1 MATVIDNITL
11 DETNVEFNYASDFV
25 KHTDRLVY
33 LTGKAGTG
41 KTTFLKYLRETTT
54 KNTVI
59 LAPTGVAAINA
70 GGQTIH
76 SFFLIKPSVYVPNDK
91 RLRTR
96 AEFDDADKST
106 IYDHFKYNTER
117 RKILDELELLVI
129 DEISMVRCDLLDV
142 VDRLL
147 RVFRRRESEPF
158 GGVQI
163 ILIGDTFQ
171 LPPIADFEQWN
182 LLQPYYKSP
191 FFFSSKV
198 IEQNKPVYIEL
209 KKIYRQNEQEFID
222 LLNRV
227 RVNQVSAK
235 ELNLLNSKYN
245 PNFSPNGHSNY
256 ITLATHNK
264 LVDSTNLTKLAEL
277 PTELKFFE
285 ATVSGVFPENI
296 MPTDNVLQL
305 KEGAQ
310 IMFIKNDKAKR
321 YYNGKIAK
329 ISKIEDNQITA
340 EISEGNEITVEKQ
353 VWNNIKYTWNEKE
366 KKIEEELIGTFT
378 QFPIKLAWA
387 ITVHKSQ
394 GLTFEKVIADLGAAF
409 TSGQVYVALSRCTSF
424 NGLVLKTKIENKAIK
439 TDPQVLQFAQNETPS
454 TLIVQELNSGKADF
468 FYKKVREEIK
478 LLNFTEAYDN
488 FIKAIKFRND
498 IETDLFRKYFVATG
512 NRLGA
517 FRQKHTDVLNELVTK
532 TQENE
537 ELQASISELESE
549 KLSQQTKINDQNKA
563 IKLLLDK
570 TKDLE
575 THSEKLKSDISTLTT
590 EKSKAQSTIRL
601 HQKTIQGN
609 RITISELESE
619 KLSQQTKINDQSRV
633 IKLLLDKTKDL
644 EKHSEKLKSDI
655 STLTTEKSKAEST
668 IQLHEKTIQGNMAA
682 ISNLETTIKNSER
695 EIERL
700 RSLKWY
706 QKLFGQK

>member
-76 SFFLIKPSVYVPNDK
+76 SFFQIKPSIYVPNDK

-96 AEFDDADKST
+96 ADESDADRST
-106 IYDHFKYNTER
+106 IYDHFKYFKER
-117 RKILDELELLVI
+117 LEIIRGLELLVI

-158 GGVQI
+158 GGVQV

-171 LPPIADFEQWN
+171 LPPNADFEQWN

-227 RVNQVSAK
+227 RVNQVTAN

-245 PNFSPNGHSNY
+245 PTFSPNGHANY

-277 PTELKFFE
+277 QTELKLFE

-296 MPTDNVLQL
+296 MTTDNVLQL

-340 EISEGNEITVEKQ
+340 EISEDNEITVEKQ

-366 KKIEEELIGTFT
+366 KKIEEEIIGTFT

-468 FYKKVREEIK
+468 YYKKVREEIK
-478 LLNFTEAYDN
+478 SLNFTEAYDN
-488 FIKAIKFRND
+488 FVKAIKFRND
-498 IETDLFRKYFVATG
+498 IETDLFKKYFVATA
-512 NRLGA
+512 NRLGS
-517 FRQKHTDVLNELVTK
+517 FRQKHIDTLNELVTK

-537 ELQASISELESE
+537 ELQVSISELESE

-575 THSEKLKSDISTLTT
+575 KQSEKLKSDISTLTT
-590 EKSKAQSTIRL
+590 EKANAEKIIQQ

-609 RITISELESE
+609 KATIS
-619 KLSQQTKINDQSRV
+619 K
-633 IKLLLDKTKDL
+633 
-644 EKHSEKLKSDI
+644 
-655 STLTTEKSKAEST
+655 
-668 IQLHEKTIQGNMAA
+668 
-682 ISNLETTIKNSER
+682 LETTIKSNEQ

-700 RSLKWY
+700 RNLKWH

>member
-1 MATVIDNITL
+1 
-11 DETNVEFNYASDFV
+11 
-25 KHTDRLVY
+25 
-33 LTGKAGTG
+33 
-41 KTTFLKYLRETTT
+41 
-54 KNTVI
+54 
-59 LAPTGVAAINA
+59 
-70 GGQTIH
+70 
-76 SFFLIKPSVYVPNDK
+76 
-91 RLRTR
+91 
-96 AEFDDADKST
+96 
-106 IYDHFKYNTER
+106 
-117 RKILDELELLVI
+117 
-129 DEISMVRCDLLDV
+129 MVRCDLLDV

-158 GGVQI
+158 GGVQV

-227 RVNQVSAK
+227 RVNQVSAN

-245 PNFSPNGHSNY
+245 PTFSPNGHANY

-264 LVDSTNLTKLAEL
+264 QVNSTNLTKLAEL
-277 PTELKFFE
+277 QTELKLFE

-329 ISKIEDNQITA
+329 ISKIEENQITA
-340 EISEGNEITVEKQ
+340 EISEDNEITVEKQ

-366 KKIEEELIGTFT
+366 KKIEEEIIGTFT

-468 FYKKVREEIK
+468 YYKKVREEIK
-478 LLNFTEAYDN
+478 SLNFTEAYNN
-488 FIKAIKFRND
+488 FVRAIKFRND
-498 IETDLFRKYFVATG
+498 IETDLFRKYFVATA
-512 NRLGA
+512 NRIGS
-517 FRQKHTDVLNELVTK
+517 FRQKHTDTLSELVAK
-532 TQENE
+532 TQENG

-575 THSEKLKSDISTLTT
+575 KQSEKLKSDISTLTT
-590 EKSKAQSTIRL
+590 EKANAEKTIQQN
-601 HQKTIQGN
+601 QKTIQGDKA
-609 RITISELESE
+609 TIS
-619 KLSQQTKINDQSRV
+619 K
-633 IKLLLDKTKDL
+633 
-644 EKHSEKLKSDI
+644 
-655 STLTTEKSKAEST
+655 
-668 IQLHEKTIQGNMAA
+668 
-682 ISNLETTIKNSER
+682 LETTIKNNER

-700 RSLKWY
+700 RNLKWY

>member
-25 KHTDRLVY
+25 KHTDKLVY

-70 GGQTIH
+70 GGLTIN
-76 SFFLIKPSVYVPNDK
+76 SFFQIKPSVYVPNDK

-96 AEFDDADKST
+96 ADIGDSDKST
-106 IYDHFKYNTER
+106 IYDHFKYFKER
-117 RKILDELELLVI
+117 LEIIRGLELLVI

-158 GGVQI
+158 GGVQV

-227 RVNQVSAK
+227 RVNQVSAN

-245 PNFSPNGHSNY
+245 PTFSPNGHANY

-277 PTELKFFE
+277 QTELKLFE

-329 ISKIEDNQITA
+329 ISKIEENQITA
-340 EISEGNEITVEKQ
+340 EISEDNQITVEKQ

-366 KKIEEELIGTFT
+366 KKIEEEIIGTFT

-468 FYKKVREEIK
+468 YYKKVREEIK
-478 LLNFTEAYDN
+478 SLNFTEAYDN
-488 FIKAIKFRND
+488 FVKAIKFRND
-498 IETDLFRKYFVATG
+498 IETDLFRKYFVATA
-512 NRLGA
+512 NRLGS
-517 FRQKHTDVLNELVTK
+517 FRQKHTDALNELLIK
-532 TQENE
+532 NQESE

-563 IKLLLDK
+563 
-570 TKDLE
+570 
-575 THSEKLKSDISTLTT
+575 
-590 EKSKAQSTIRL
+590 
-601 HQKTIQGN
+601 
-609 RITISELESE
+609 
-619 KLSQQTKINDQSRV
+619 V
-633 IKLLLDKTKDL
+633 KLLLDKTKDL
-644 EKHSEKLKSDI
+644 EKLSEKLKSDF
-655 STLTTEKSKAEST
+655 STLTTEKANAEKT
-668 IQLHEKTIQGNMAA
+668 IQQHQKTIQGNQAT
-682 ISNLETTIKNSER
+682 ISKLETTIKNNER

-700 RSLKWY
+700 RNLKWY
-706 QKLFGQK
+706 QKLFGKK

>member
-1 MATVIDNITL
+1 MATIIDNIEL

-76 SFFLIKPSVYVPNDK
+76 SFFQIKPSVYVPNDI
-91 RLRTR
+91 RLRTTTDINDTDR
-96 AEFDDADKST
+96 ST
-106 IYDHFKYNTER
+106 IFDHFKYFKER
-117 RKILDELELLVI
+117 LEIIRGLDLLII

-147 RVFRRRESEPF
+147 RVFRRRENQLF
-158 GGVQI
+158 GGVQV

-198 IEQNKPVYIEL
+198 IEKNKPVYIEL

-227 RVNQVSAK
+227 RVNQVTAN
-235 ELNLLNSKYN
+235 EFNLLNSKHN
-245 PNFSPNGHSNY
+245 PTFTPNGSSNY

-277 PTELKFFE
+277 TTELKLFE
-285 ATVSGVFPENI
+285 ATVSGLFPDNI
-296 MPTDNVLQL
+296 MPTDRILQL

-329 ISKIEDNQITA
+329 ISKIEENKIVV
-340 EISEGNEITVEKQ
+340 EFSEANEITVEKQ
-353 VWNNIKYTWNEKE
+353 EWNNIKYTWNEQQ
-366 KKIEEELIGTFT
+366 KKIEEEIIGTFT

-409 TSGQVYVALSRCTSF
+409 TSGQVYVALSRCTTFS
-424 NGLVLKTKIENKAIK
+424 GLVLKTKIEQKAIK

-468 FYKKVREEIK
+468 YYKKVREGIK
-478 LLNFTEAYDN
+478 ALDFLDAYNNFT
-488 FIKAIKFRND
+488 KAIKFRND
-498 IETDLFRKYFVATG
+498 IETESFKKYFIITAERFGKIKSDFFILQEKYIKV
-512 NRLGA
+512 NDE
-517 FRQKHTDVLNELVTK
+517 KVELKETLR
-532 TQENE
+532 T
-537 ELQASISELESE
+537 
-549 KLSQQTKINDQNKA
+549 TKISVKEQKQKIDDQNKSL
-563 IKLLLDK
+563 KLLMQTTAKSEQKNTESEELISRLSLQV
-570 TKDLE
+570 KDLE
-575 THSEKLKSDISTLTT
+575 TRLRVSQSHLQTANERIGKKEYINKLQEETIRTLRRDLEINIKRIQELKSNLDNSTK
-590 EKSKAQSTIRL
+590 EIKRL
-601 HQKTIQGN
+601 G
-609 RITISELESE
+609 E
-619 KLSQQTKINDQSRV
+619 
-633 IKLLLDKTKDL
+633 
-644 EKHSEKLKSDI
+644 
-655 STLTTEKSKAEST
+655 
-668 IQLHEKTIQGNMAA
+668 
-682 ISNLETTIKNSER
+682 
-695 EIERL
+695 
-700 RSLKWY
+700 LKWH

>member
-25 KHTDRLVY
+25 KHTDKLVY

-76 SFFLIKPSVYVPNDK
+76 SFFQIKPSVYVPNDK

-96 AEFDDADKST
+96 ADIGDTDKST
-106 IYDHFKYNTER
+106 IYDHFKYFKER
-117 RKILDELELLVI
+117 LEIIRGLELLVI

-158 GGVQI
+158 GGVQV

-182 LLQPYYKSP
+182 LLQPYYESP

-227 RVNQVSAK
+227 RVNQVSAN

-245 PNFSPNGHSNY
+245 PTFSPNGHANY

-277 PTELKFFE
+277 QTDLKLFE

-329 ISKIEDNQITA
+329 ISKIEENQITA
-340 EISEGNEITVEKQ
+340 EISEDNEITVEKQ

-366 KKIEEELIGTFT
+366 KKIEEEIIGTFT

-468 FYKKVREEIK
+468 YYKKVREEIK
-478 LLNFTEAYDN
+478 SLNFTEAYDN
-488 FIKAIKFRND
+488 FVRAIKFRND
-498 IETDLFRKYFVATG
+498 IETDLFRKYFVATA
-512 NRLGA
+512 NRLGS
-517 FRQKHTDVLNELVTK
+517 FRQKHTDTLSELVTK

-575 THSEKLKSDISTLTT
+575 KQSEKLKSDISTLTT
-590 EKSKAQSTIRL
+590 EKANAEKTIQQ

-609 RITISELESE
+609 KETIS
-619 KLSQQTKINDQSRV
+619 K
-633 IKLLLDKTKDL
+633 
-644 EKHSEKLKSDI
+644 
-655 STLTTEKSKAEST
+655 
-668 IQLHEKTIQGNMAA
+668 
-682 ISNLETTIKNSER
+682 LETTIKSNER

-700 RSLKWY
+700 RNLKWY